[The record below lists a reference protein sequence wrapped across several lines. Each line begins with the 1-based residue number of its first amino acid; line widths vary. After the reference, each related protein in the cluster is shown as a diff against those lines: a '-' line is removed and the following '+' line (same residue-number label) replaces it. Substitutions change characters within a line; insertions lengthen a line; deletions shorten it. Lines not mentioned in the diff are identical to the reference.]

1 MASNPVFKL
10 TDEQYLA
17 LERAAEFKSEFL
29 NGEMYAMSG
38 ASMGHLRIQQNLA
51 GALYAAL
58 RGTRCEAFGSDFRI
72 KVSSRAYFYADVSV
86 ACQPVTADEHDDN
99 LTNPAVI
106 FEILSPS
113 TEKFDRGT
121 KFQLYRT
128 IPSLT
133 DYILVSQEEIRIE
146 QFTRQTDDNW
156 TLRDHNYPERELSID
171 SIGVSIPLRQIYDRV
186 GIL

>member
-1 MASNPVFKL
+1 VL
-10 TDEQYLA
+10 VTEEQYLA

-29 NGEMYAMSG
+29 DGGIFAMSG
-38 ASMGHLRIQQNLA
+38 ASLGHLRIQQNLA
-51 GALYAAL
+51 GELHGRL
-58 RGTRCEAFGSDFRI
+58 SGSRCEAFGSDFRI

-99 LTNPAVI
+99 LTNPVVI
-106 FEILSPS
+106 LEILSPS

-121 KFQLYRT
+121 KFQRYRT

-133 DYILVSQEEIRIE
+133 DYILVSQDEVRIE
-146 QFTRQTDDNW
+146 QFTRQPDDNW
-156 TLRDHNYPERELSID
+156 TLRDHKDPERELRID